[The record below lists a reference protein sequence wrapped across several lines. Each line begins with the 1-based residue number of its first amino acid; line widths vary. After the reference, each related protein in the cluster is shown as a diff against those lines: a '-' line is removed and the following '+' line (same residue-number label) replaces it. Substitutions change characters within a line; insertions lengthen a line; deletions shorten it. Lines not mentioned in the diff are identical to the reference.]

1 MKAIVDAGERELLQ
15 RAFEASYAA
24 YAPYSKFYVG
34 AALRSTK
41 GTYVGANVENG
52 SYGLTSCA
60 ERNAVFAAVSA
71 EGGPVQIEAVAVYAR
86 SPGRRLK
93 TASPCGAC
101 RQVLAE
107 FGRRDARDVSRE
119 RALLHDDRRR
129 SASGRFRAGLTPA
142 PELGGAQALGELGY
156 GFEQAV
162 DVGPVVVVH
171 HSRPNRSPASRISST
186 PASSQA

>member
-107 FGRRDARDVSRE
+107 FGRATRVTFLE
-119 RALLHDDRRR
+119 
-129 SASGRFRAGLTPA
+129 SGRFCTMTVDDLLPA
-142 PELGGAQALGELGY
+142 AFEL
-156 GFEQAV
+156 
-162 DVGPVVVVH
+162 D
-171 HSRPNRSPASRISST
+171 
-186 PASSQA
+186 